1 MAGEQEIE
9 RIVELVQAL
18 SPRQRRLLLL
28 RLRVSGL
35 LPADMPGTDR
45 DPLVKGTALGRKLA
59 ASRPAAATA
68 RTGQSSP
75 PAPAARPAADPA
87 PSAPPAGERPP
98 DGPGHARLPLR
109 FAGGSDDGGRRAGG
123 KVVIGVPTGG
133 SEPPDPHAMPPL
145 PGQAPEQP
153 ISIIFDGGS
162 KGNPGVGYGSYAL
175 RWPGQPQQLVQLQ
188 FGDGVTNNEA
198 EYDTLVAALEA
209 VLKRLAENRADPTT
223 ARVEIRGDSQ
233 LVINQVVG
241 EWKCSDERMRR
252 RRDRVR
258 SILREF
264 GSWDLAYHP
273 RANSVRVLGH

>member
-1 MAGEQEIE
+1 MAGEQEME
-9 RIVELVQAL
+9 QIVELVRAL
-18 SPRQRRLLLL
+18 SLRQRRLLLQ

-35 LPADMPGTDR
+35 LPVETLATDR
-45 DPLVKGTALGRKLA
+45 DRLVKAPALGRSQAAMRAATPAPTAIPAESPRPPQPA
-59 ASRPAAATA
+59 ASTP
-68 RTGQSSP
+68 TGAQTSAS
-75 PAPAARPAADPA
+75 APA
-87 PSAPPAGERPP
+87 
-98 DGPGHARLPLR
+98 ARLPLR
-109 FAGGSDDGGRRAGG
+109 FAGGDDAHGRRAGG
-123 KVVIGVPTGG
+123 KVVIGVPAD
-133 SEPPDPHAMPPL
+133 SQEPPDPHAMPPL

-175 RWPGQPQQLVQLQ
+175 RWPGQPQQIVQLQ

-198 EYDTLVAALEA
+198 EYDTLIAALES
-209 VLKRLAENRADPTT
+209 VVKRLAENRADPTT

-233 LVINQVVG
+233 LVINQVLG

-258 SILREF
+258 SLLREF
-264 GSWDLAYHP
+264 GSWELAYHA